1 MMEAMFEIDT
11 PPSTISAFVPG
22 ASIENTVTQKGRRYV
37 RLSNNG
43 RAIRA
48 HDIAVREGVRVSL
61 DVSGVAPVVDQF
73 PSPEF
78 AKQSQEM
85 SNLLVLIDQFA
96 SDGFS
101 CVGERASTISKETAQ
116 SARSLFSSVLPAG
129 RLPKIAPDGEGGLI
143 ALWDSTTSPIVLVI
157 DNWRLHLVK
166 NAATPQA
173 EYFDDLPF
181 DGESVPQVVSESI
194 PR

>member
-1 MMEAMFEIDT
+1 MEAIFEVDT
-11 PPSTISAFVPG
+11 PPSTISAFTVDGAIGSTVPQ
-22 ASIENTVTQKGRRYV
+22 ERGRYLRVVYN
-37 RLSNNG
+37 R
-43 RAIRA
+43 RAVHA
-48 HDIAVREGVRVSL
+48 HDIAVREGVHVSA
-61 DVSGVAPVVDQF
+61 DVNGIAPVVDQF

-85 SNLLVLIDQFA
+85 SKLLVLIDQFA

-101 CVGERASTISKETAQ
+101 CVGERASKISKETAQ

-143 ALWDSTTSPIVLVI
+143 ALWDSTTHPVVLVI

-166 NAATPQA
+166 NAATPEA